1 MQTLN
6 STPYLFSQENTMVAA
21 ALLGLA
27 LTASTFPSCSHVHES
42 FCGGVTWN
50 ASLPLSS
57 AELDAAARSDYELA
71 IGRLQR
77 MGTPATMTRCLD
89 SWKALQCASK
99 FQKCSREVPAQKVC
113 RTLCVQFAVSA
124 LPEDKT
130 RGGAPAHTHASG
142 TARPPLPRTAP
153 RPRCYA
159 AHRV

>member
-1 MQTLN
+1 
-6 STPYLFSQENTMVAA
+6 MVAA

-124 LPEDKT
+124 LPEDKNPWRRT
-130 RGGAPAHTHASG
+130 SPHSRERHH
-142 TARPPLPRTAP
+142 ARPPFPRTAP